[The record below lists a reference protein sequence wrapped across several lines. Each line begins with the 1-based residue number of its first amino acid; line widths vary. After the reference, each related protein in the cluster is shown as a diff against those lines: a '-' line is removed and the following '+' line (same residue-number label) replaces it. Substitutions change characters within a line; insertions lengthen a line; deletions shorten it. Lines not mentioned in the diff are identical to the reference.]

1 MYRRDDGNAK
11 YCHLSS
17 KYIRSGLHLSGKD
30 KEIIMTKR
38 FLKVLGISACMAAAF
53 SISAFAEEITSV
65 SFAAGADGEASI
77 SEGITDPKFV
87 INDAN
92 AEYEL
97 SSYSATSDT
106 SSGKTAKVY
115 ELTFEA
121 NSGYTFPAASSI
133 TVTGKGITEITK
145 KTVDDDTTLTVRV
158 KAYPYYQ
165 WAAPTME
172 DESLNGKKITWKKN
186 GAPTSEYIIKWTNQ
200 SGEQKVVHSTTSSSS
215 VTISSY
221 NKAYTGSNTDEYD
234 DAHVDGFA
242 VRVKGSAGSN
252 PYTAPSD
259 WVTVGDVD
267 PAGDADNIETY
278 DTWGDLFEEVSG
290 VGGGSSSNSGSSSA
304 NNGGSNGPG
313 GTLNGWIGSDEKWYF
328 YQNGTAV
335 KGWYNDNGTWYYLNP
350 VTGLMQTGWVI
361 DNSKRY
367 YLNPNHGGPLGAMLT
382 GTHVIDGQTYNFA
395 ASGEVM

>member
-1 MYRRDDGNAK
+1 MP
-11 YCHLSS
+11 S
-17 KYIRSGLHLSGKD
+17 KYICSGLHLSGKD

-53 SISAFAEEITSV
+53 SISAFAAEITSV
-65 SFAAGADGEASI
+65 SFAAGADADASL
-77 SEGITDPKFV
+77 SAGNTDPVFV
-87 INDAN
+87 VNDTN

-97 SSYSATSDT
+97 SSYSSTSNTD
-106 SSGKTAKVY
+106 SFKTARTY

-121 NSGYTFPAASSI
+121 NSGFTFPSANSI

-145 KTVDDDTTLTVRV
+145 KTVDDDTTLVVKV
-158 KAYPYYQ
+158 KAYPYHM
-165 WAAPTME
+165 WEAPDDINVTNN
-172 DESLNGKKITWKKN
+172 SAGKPTKITWNKN
-186 GAPTSEYIIKWTNQ
+186 GASTSEYILKYVNT
-200 SGEQKVVHSTTSSSS
+200 SGETKYVHGTTSSGSFS
-215 VTISSY
+215 VPAAVRSTV
-221 NKAYTGSNTDEYD
+221 TDKQKENDDKQDAEYE
-234 DAHVDGFA
+234 GFT
-242 VRVKGSAGSN
+242 VRVKGNAGSN
-252 PYTAPSD
+252 PYTAPSE
-259 WVTVGDVD
+259 W
-267 PAGDADNIETY
+267 AGDTGIVDEYSDGEIESY
-278 DTWGDLFEEVSG
+278 ETWGDLFEG
-290 VGGGSSSNSGSSSA
+290 VNGMSGGSSSNSGSSSA
-304 NNGGSNGPG
+304 NNGSKGPG
-313 GTLNGWIGSDEKWYF
+313 GTLNGWVGSAEKWYY